1 MGEGVLASALWL
13 DRNLALIAGA
23 GSGKTH
29 SLVTLGLQL
38 LAGARPGASP
48 LPPSKLVMVTFT
60 DKAAAELRE
69 RLRHRVE
76 ALSRKEGKERE
87 LLFALAQ
94 QGRDLPGPLFWRQT
108 ADQLSGASVVTFHS
122 LCAQILRRAPAGSDR
137 WAELQVLE
145 DWDAQGLLGES
156 AERLVLEEL
165 QREEPMTAALCRE
178 LGYSGGEFTLG
189 LVDHL
194 CSIFQQSREQVS
206 PSRIAVSEPEECAR
220 ALRASIERVRELVEK
235 ATAADRARG
244 GRFANLLAGCERA
257 LNGLTKDNFLEPSR
271 FPALR
276 TAIEAEPSLG
286 RQRNGAGEL
295 LKELKGW
302 AVPNGAGRITLLDHY
317 GACVVPPLER
327 AFRELLVKLERRY
340 RSELARRKAVDFS
353 ELMLATRDL
362 LRDSLPAR
370 SEVQARVGALLVDE
384 CQDTNWLQAEIVN
397 LIAEKREG
405 APRPLDPGELRHLP
419 LPLEPRFLCVVGD
432 PKQSIYDFRGA
443 DVSVFGRLVSKIEEE
458 DGRSAFLRV
467 NRRSTPRLLSFW
479 NRTFRRLMSTRP
491 EQRDYEVD
499 YRPEKDDQTASR
511 VPQPSPILPVDWLVF
526 EPAATAEECRF
537 LEARAIAQRIREL
550 LSPHAPG
557 FVEDVNGEIRKPRG
571 GDFALLL
578 RRFTFVE
585 VYRQALSQ
593 LGIPHRVIRGRGFY
607 CAPEVMDLASLLS
620 LIATAE
626 DSLALAAVLRSPW
639 VAVSDASLFRLAAGC
654 GGRLSL
660 QRVQHLPSLLEL
672 GLPQAEAQRLER
684 FLRLYPQLRA
694 ERDRMGIRSLL
705 RVALEELGY
714 RIAVAGT
721 PFGEQALS
729 NIDKVLDLADGWD
742 RAGRGD
748 CASFAQRMRE
758 LADED
763 PVEAQADSFEAGD
776 PRAVQIM
783 TIHQAKG
790 LEFPIVVVADL
801 GAQRNRNNGRVLFER
816 NLGLAVKPWVG
827 ENSEVTRSPRFQQL
841 AAELSRRED
850 AEYLRLLY
858 VAMTRARDHLIL
870 SGQNRRQ
877 AGTWR
882 ELLQQLLDGEPDIRA
897 SVQQLAIS
905 DVEVPAPPIPS
916 TETSPEALAEVDQ
929 VLLRVRQPKAL
940 RSESAVF
947 PVTHL
952 QDYVL
957 CPRRYL
963 YAHHLGLREFSL
975 ALEVAAEDEAQAGSG
990 LGDYRQRGTLI
1001 HRLLELTELSW
1012 IGGSDTQLRARLAE
1026 LLWSLG
1032 VQPTTGEG
1040 REIIGSVHR
1049 FLRTRFAARLA
1060 AAGDGRVHRELAFML
1075 RIGDA
1080 PSIHLKGQIDLLFA
1094 DESGGATVI
1103 DYKAG
1108 RRHPRGTD
1116 AYRFQLDCYALAA
1129 RHFVNEGVRVQTG
1142 IAFLAER
1149 NPEPE
1154 IREVRQL
1161 DMGWFETELY
1171 RSATSLLQSTPRFDW
1186 SGLPAAQC
1194 TSLGCGYQYR
1204 CHSHPP
1210 EL

>member
-1 MGEGVLASALWL
+1 MPRLCL

-38 LAGARPGASP
+38 LAGARPGAGP
-48 LPPSKLVMVTFT
+48 LAPSKLVMVTFT
-60 DKAAAELRE
+60 DKAAAELRQ
-69 RLRHRVE
+69 RLRHRVI
-76 ALSRKEGKERE
+76 ALARNEDEERE
-87 LLFALAQ
+87 LLFELAQ
-94 QGRDLPGPLFWRQT
+94 QGRDLPGPLFWSQI
-108 ADQLSGASVVTFHS
+108 ADQLGTASVVTFHS
-122 LCAQILRRAPAGSDR
+122 LCAQILRRAPAGSGTM
-137 WAELQVLE
+137 AEFQVLE
-145 DWDAQGLLGES
+145 DSDAQGLLRES

-165 QREEPMTAALCRE
+165 QREDPITAALCRE
-178 LGYSGGEFTLG
+178 LGYSGGEFSAG
-189 LVDHL
+189 IVDHL
-194 CSIFQQSREQVS
+194 CSIFQQSREQVL
-206 PSRIAVSEPEECAR
+206 PSRVVVSNPEQCAR
-220 ALRASIERVRELVEK
+220 ALDASIEHVRQLVVEAK
-235 ATAADRARG
+235 SADRGRG
-244 GRFANLLAGCERA
+244 GRFANLLAECERA
-257 LNGLTKDNFLEPSR
+257 LHGLTRDNFLNPNR

-276 TAIEAEPSLG
+276 AAIESEPSFG
-286 RQRNGAGEL
+286 RQRNGTGEL

-302 AVPNGAGRITLLDHY
+302 AIPNGPGRVTLLDHY
-317 GACVVPPLER
+317 GGCVVPPLER
-327 AFRELLVKLERRY
+327 GFRELLVKLERRH
-340 RSELARRKAVDFS
+340 RSELTTRRSLDFS
-353 ELMLATRDL
+353 ELLLATRDL
-362 LRDSLPAR
+362 LRDSLQAR
-370 SEVQARVGALLVDE
+370 AEVQASVGALLVDE
-384 CQDTNWLQAEIVN
+384 CQDTNRLQAEIVN
-397 LIAEKREG
+397 LVAEKREG
-405 APRPLDPGELRHLP
+405 APRAVAPEELSELA
-419 LPLEPRFLCVVGD
+419 LPLEPQFLCVVGD

-443 DVSVFGRLVSKIEEE
+443 DVSVFGRLVSKIEAEG
-458 DGRSAFLRV
+458 GRSALLRV
-467 NRRSTPRLLSFW
+467 NRRSTPRLLSFC
-479 NRTFRRLMSTRP
+479 NRTFAALMTTRS
-491 EQRDYEVD
+491 EQRDYEVE
-499 YRPEKDDQTASR
+499 YRPEKDDQIATRAQR
-511 VPQPSPILPVDWLVF
+511 SPMPPVDWLVF

-537 LEARAIAQRIREL
+537 LEARAIAQRIRQL
-550 LSPHAPG
+550 LSPEAPAL
-557 FVEDVNGEIRKPRG
+557 VEDDAGGIRKPRG

-578 RRFTFVE
+578 RRFSFVE

-593 LGIPHRVIRGRGFY
+593 LKVPHRVIRGRGFY
-607 CAPEVMDLASLLS
+607 CAPEVMDVASLLS
-620 LIATAE
+620 LIATPE

-660 QRVQHLPSLLEL
+660 PRLRQAPGLLEW

-684 FLRLYPQLRA
+684 FFRLYPRLRA
-694 ERDRMGIRSLL
+694 EKDRLGIRSLL
-705 RVALEELGY
+705 RVALEEFGY
-714 RIAVAGT
+714 RVAVAGT

-729 NIDKVLDLADGWD
+729 NIDKVLDLAELWD

-748 CASFAQRMRE
+748 CAAFAQRMRE

-763 PVEAQADSFEAGD
+763 PIEAQADSFEAGD

-790 LEFPIVVVADL
+790 LEFPIVVVGDL
-801 GAQRNRNNGRVLFER
+801 GAQRNRNNSRVIFER

-827 ENSEVTRSPRFQQL
+827 ENSEPTRSPRFQRL

-870 SGQNRRQ
+870 AGQNRRQ

-882 ELLQQLLDGEPDIRA
+882 ELLQQLVDGEPEIRSNLQQFATSDLDIP
-897 SVQQLAIS
+897 
-905 DVEVPAPPIPS
+905 VPPTSS
-916 TETSPEALAEVDQ
+916 TEPSPEASAELEQ
-929 VLLRVRQPKAL
+929 LLLRVRQPKAF
-940 RSESAVF
+940 RSQSAVF

-975 ALEVAAEDEAQAGSG
+975 ALEVAAEDDAQTGGG

-1001 HRLLELTELSW
+1001 HRLLELAEPSW
-1012 IGGSDTQLRARLAE
+1012 IGGSDAQLRQRLSE
-1026 LLWSLG
+1026 LLWSQG
-1032 VQPTTGEG
+1032 VQPDSGEG
-1040 REIIGSVHR
+1040 KEILGSVNR
-1049 FLRTRFAARLA
+1049 FLRTPFAARLA
-1060 AAGDGRVHRELAFML
+1060 VAGDERVHRELAFML
-1075 RIGDA
+1075 RIGEGPA
-1080 PSIHLKGQIDLLFA
+1080 IYLKGQIDLLFE

-1129 RHFVNEGVRVQTG
+1129 RHFVKEGVRIQTG

-1161 DMGWFETELY
+1161 DMGWFETELH
-1171 RSATSLLQSTPRFDW
+1171 RSATALLQSTPRFDW
-1186 SGLPAAQC
+1186 SGLPAGQC
-1194 TSLGCGYQYR
+1194 ASLGCGYQYR

-1210 EL
+1210 GL